1 MPEGSEIY
9 FKTDDDD
16 LFRDSLG
23 YFPAAGFEITWQT
36 FDLHKNEPDWNL
48 RTEHEGMFSEQ
59 GIPIKALIA
68 RKRPDSSVT
77 WVEPKELARRLEPEE
92 EADPA
97 GEVQE

>member
-1 MPEGSEIY
+1 MGMIPDSSEEMLLCVDSDFDY
-9 FKTDDDD
+9 
-16 LFRDSLG
+16 LF
-23 YFPAAGFEITWQT
+23 AG
-36 FDLHKNEPDWNL
+36 

-68 RKRPDSSVT
+68 RKGPDSSVT

-92 EADPA
+92 EAAPA